1 MAEFSAKDVAEL
13 RKQTGCGMMDC
24 KNALKDANGDFEAAI
39 KILREKGM
47 AAVAK
52 KADRIAAEG
61 IVDILTIGD
70 TTAMIEVNSETD
82 FVAKNAIFQAF
93 VKDVL
98 KTVIANKPADVDALL
113 ACKFEGEG
121 EGSVSDALAEKT
133 GTIGEK
139 LSIRR
144 FAIVEG
150 VVSTYIHGLGATGV
164 VVSFDTDV
172 ADKAEFAE
180 CAKNVALQTA
190 AMPVQYL
197 DKDGFAEYAKNVALQ
212 TAAMPVLYLNKESVP
227 ASVLEEEKAILIKQ
241 MQEDPKMANKPQQVL
256 EKIVEGKLGKYYE
269 NNCLLEQLYVKDDS
283 MTVGK
288 YTAQTAK
295 ELGGSIK
302 VIGYVRFDKGEG
314 IQKREE
320 DFAAE
325 IQKMVQG

>member
-24 KNALKDANGDFEAAI
+24 KNALKDANGDFEAAV

-52 KADRIAAEG
+52 KANRIAAEG
-61 IVDILTIGD
+61 IVDVMTID
-70 TTAMIEVNSETD
+70 NVTAIVEVNSETD
-82 FVAKNAIFQAF
+82 FVAKNAVFQAF

-98 KTVIANKPADVDALL
+98 KTIIKNKPQDVDALT
-113 ACKFEGEG
+113 ACAMEGAEG
-121 EGSVSDALAEKT
+121 TVGDALAEKT

-144 FAIVEG
+144 FVVVDG

-172 ADKAEFAE
+172 ADKDGFAE
-180 CAKNVALQTA
+180 MAKNVALQTA

-197 DKDGFAEYAKNVALQ
+197 DK
-212 TAAMPVLYLNKESVP
+212 AAVP
-227 ASVLEEEKAILIKQ
+227 AEVLAEEKAILVKQ
-241 MQEDPKMANKPQQVL
+241 MQQDPKMANKPASVL
-256 EKIVEGKLGKYYE
+256 EKIVEGKLGKFYE
-269 NNCLLEQLYVKDDS
+269 NNCLLHQLYVKDDS
-283 MTVGK
+283 MTVAK
-288 YTAQTAK
+288 YVESVAK
-295 ELGGSIK
+295 TLGGSIK
-302 VIGYVRFDKGEG
+302 VTGYVRFDKGEG
-314 IQKREE
+314 LEKREE

>member
-1 MAEFSAKDVAEL
+1 MWFYFICFSW
-13 RKQTGCGMMDC
+13 
-24 KNALKDANGDFEAAI
+24 I
-39 KILREKGM
+39 Y
-47 AAVAK
+47 
-52 KADRIAAEG
+52 AAEG
-61 IVDILTIGD
+61 LVDVMTDGNVSAIV
-70 TTAMIEVNSETD
+70 EVNSETD
-82 FVAKNAIFQAF
+82 FVAKNAIFQEF
-93 VKDVL
+93 VKDIL
-98 KTVIANKPADVDALL
+98 KTIIKNKPADVDALL
-113 ACKFEGEG
+113 ASEFVLGG
-121 EGSVSDALAEKT
+121 TVADALAEKT
-133 GTIGEK
+133 YTIGEK

-144 FAIVEG
+144 FNVVEG
-150 VVSTYIHGLGATGV
+150 VVSTYIHGLGATGIIV
-164 VVSFDTDV
+164 NFVTDV

-180 CAKNVALQTA
+180 C
-190 AMPVQYL
+190 
-197 DKDGFAEYAKNVALQ
+197 AKNVALQ

-256 EKIVEGKLGKYYE
+256 EKIVEGKLSKYYE

-302 VIGYVRFDKGEG
+302 VVGYVRFDKGEG
-314 IQKREE
+314 IEKREE

>member
-24 KNALKDANGDFEAAI
+24 KNALKDANGDFEAAV

-52 KADRIAAEG
+52 KASRIAAEG
-61 IVDILTIGD
+61 IVDIMTID
-70 TTAMIEVNSETD
+70 NTTAIVEVNSETD

-98 KTVIANKPADVDALL
+98 KTIIVNKPADVDALM

-121 EGSVSDALAEKT
+121 AGSVSDALAEKT

-144 FAIVEG
+144 FAVVEG

-164 VVSFDTDV
+164 VVSFETNANDNE
-172 ADKAEFAE
+172 EFAE

-197 DKDGFAEYAKNVALQ
+197 DKD
-212 TAAMPVLYLNKESVP
+212 SVP
-227 ASVLEEEKAILIKQ
+227 AEVLAEEKAILVKQ
-241 MQEDPKMANKPQQVL
+241 MQQDPKMANKPQAVI
-256 EKIVEGKLGKYYE
+256 EKIVEGKLGKFFE
-269 NNCLLEQLYVKDDS
+269 NNCLLHQLYVKDDS
-283 MTVGK
+283 MTVAK
-288 YTAQTAK
+288 YVESVAK
-295 ELGGSIK
+295 AIGASIK
-302 VIGYVRFDKGEG
+302 VTGYVRYDKGEG
-314 IQKREE
+314 LEKREE

>member
-1 MAEFSAKDVAEL
+1 MAFTAKDVAEL

-24 KNALKDANGDFEAAI
+24 KKALVESDGDFEAAV
-39 KILREKGM
+39 KYLREKGM
-47 AAVAK
+47 AATAK

-61 IVDILTIGD
+61 IVDVMTIGN
-70 TTAMIEVNSETD
+70 TTAIIEVNSETD
-82 FVAKNAIFQAF
+82 FVAKNATFQEF
-93 VKDVL
+93 VKEVL

-113 ACKFEGEG
+113 ASAYTQGG
-121 EGSVSDALAEKT
+121 TVSEALAEQTYK
-133 GTIGEK
+133 IGEK

-144 FAIVEG
+144 FTIVEG
-150 VVSTYIHGLGATGV
+150 VVSTYIHGMGATGV
-164 VVSFDTDV
+164 VINFVTDV
-172 ADKAEFAE
+172 A
-180 CAKNVALQTA
+180 
-190 AMPVQYL
+190 

-212 TAAMPVLYLNKESVP
+212 AAAMPVLYLNKESVP

-269 NNCLLEQLYVKDDS
+269 TNCLLEQLYVKDDS
-283 MTVGK
+283 MTVSK

-295 ELGGSIK
+295 ELGGSIS
-302 VIGYVRFDKGEG
+302 VIGYVRYDKGEG